1 MKGVSSN
8 KGWHQK
14 WFYLRNHDDV
24 PLPNF
29 TGRWYKDMPEKW
41 MYGPPTAKDEEDPI
55 SPPGRAVLG
64 KRRRDGRW
72 SYHSYHDQRV
82 LPLMRREQRLFD
94 MVPGASLEGTVLV
107 VAPLDRAEVKKRV
120 KSALWIMITDAEL
133 NIHPL
138 WVLTTTSLT
147 W

>member
-1 MKGVSSN
+1 
-8 KGWHQK
+8 
-14 WFYLRNHDDV
+14 
-24 PLPNF
+24 
-29 TGRWYKDMPEKW
+29 
-41 MYGPPTAKDEEDPI
+41 
-55 SPPGRAVLG
+55 VLG
-64 KRRRDGRW
+64 KCRRDGRW
-72 SYHSYHDQRV
+72 SYHSYHEQRV